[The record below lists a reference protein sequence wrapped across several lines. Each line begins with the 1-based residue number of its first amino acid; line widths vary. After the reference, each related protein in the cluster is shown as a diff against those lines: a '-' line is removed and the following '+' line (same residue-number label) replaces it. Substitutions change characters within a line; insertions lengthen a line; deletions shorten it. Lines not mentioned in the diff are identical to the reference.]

1 MLSCLGDGRLPIGFL
16 SRALF
21 APSLV
26 RGFLGVCYPLVY
38 DKVPETTVPGHVMN
52 TGEYLWYVHALVD
65 LRPNPSVRVVRQSIS
80 RSFPVEEREKAGLKD
95 VSLSNQRRFKDVH
108 GCP

>member
-65 LRPNPSVRVVRQSIS
+65 LRPNPSVRVVEQ
-80 RSFPVEEREKAGLKD
+80 KGDKD
-95 VSLSNQRRFKDVH
+95 VSLSNQRRFKGVRE
-108 GCP
+108 CP